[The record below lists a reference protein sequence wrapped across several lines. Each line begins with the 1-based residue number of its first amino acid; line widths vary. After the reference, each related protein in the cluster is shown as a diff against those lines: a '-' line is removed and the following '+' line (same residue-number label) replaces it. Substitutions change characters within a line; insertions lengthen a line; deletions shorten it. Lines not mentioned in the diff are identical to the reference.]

1 MPSGRWGHDMCLI
14 DKRKAIL
21 IGGQGN
27 KQQMA
32 KDSVW
37 TLNLS
42 QGLLCPVFSTLP
54 MEKMVLQGL
63 FM

>member
-1 MPSGRWGHDMCLI
+1 MCLI

-42 QGLLCPVFSTLP
+42 QGLLCLVFSTLP
-54 MEKMVLQGL
+54 MEKIVLQGL